1 MKDRLPEHIEPLRL
15 ARTGR
20 VFQGLLPLS
29 RMARLMES
37 VDTAAGDVEV
47 ELSFAINDRNVPCVR
62 GHIRTEVGLQC
73 QRCMQEM
80 AWPIDNQFELLIVES
95 EAEAEQLGEDSEVL
109 LLDEQLIS
117 LSDLV
122 EDEILLSLPIV
133 PKHEAGTDCADN
145 VSSSKAVEEIT
156 EQAMP
161 STGDAAAEDKAKE
174 NPFAILAELKNRKD

>member
-20 VFQGLLPLS
+20 VFKGSLPLS
-29 RMARLMES
+29 RMARLRDT
-37 VDTAAGDVEV
+37 VDTVTGDVEV

-62 GHIRTEVGLQC
+62 GHIRTEVSLQC
-73 QRCMQEM
+73 QRCMQAM

-95 EAEAEQLGEDSEVL
+95 EVEAERMGEDSEVL

-133 PKHEAGTDCADN
+133 PKHEVGTECANN
-145 VSSSKAVEEIT
+145 VSAGEAVEEIA
-156 EQAMP
+156 EQAKP
-161 STGDAAAEDKAKE
+161 SAGDAATEEKAKE